1 MSSKKR
7 DDTDPVEVDPRR
19 GDEILKRMLKA
30 KPKTHDEM
38 VEERRTDGKKPKRQ
52 RPVKG
57 S

>member
-7 DDTDPVEVDPRR
+7 DDTDPVEVDPEG

-38 VEERRTDGKKPKRQ
+38 IRARNRAKSKKDKT
-52 RPVKG
+52 K
-57 S
+57 